1 MPRRNR
7 STRPPQAGATLS
19 THLGNGIAGMLPRH
33 PNPIWAQ
40 LADDR
45 LTATFIADGH
55 HLPADALKAMVRA
68 KGIERSI
75 LISDA
80 VALGGMQPGIY
91 DTAVGGA
98 VELSADGRVGSV
110 DSGYL
115 AGAALPL
122 KDGIAW
128 AAGIGSLRT
137 GRRSENGHGKSRT
150 NRWAIRGVLSIGAKA
165 DLVRFTMN
173 IEKKSMQIEN
183 VLVEGVE
190 MTDQH
195 QHATI

>member
-1 MPRRNR
+1 M
-7 STRPPQAGATLS
+7 
-19 THLGNGIAGMLPRH
+19 
-33 PNPIWAQ
+33 
-40 LADDR
+40 
-45 LTATFIADGH
+45 
-55 HLPADALKAMVRA
+55 
-68 KGIERSI
+68 
-75 LISDA
+75 
-80 VALGGMQPGIY
+80 
-91 DTAVGGA
+91 
-98 VELSADGRVGSV
+98 SADGRVGSV

-128 AAGIGSLRT
+128 AAASAVCELGDAVRMAT
-137 GRRSENGHGKSRT
+137 ENPGRIVGH
-150 NRWAIRGVLSIGAKA
+150 RGVLTLGAKA

-173 IEKKSMQIEN
+173 AEEKSMQIEN